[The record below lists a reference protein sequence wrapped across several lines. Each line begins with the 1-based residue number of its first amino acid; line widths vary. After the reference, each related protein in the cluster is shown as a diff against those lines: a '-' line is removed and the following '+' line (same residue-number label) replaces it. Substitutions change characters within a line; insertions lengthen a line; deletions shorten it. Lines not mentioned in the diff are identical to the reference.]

1 LTRGLSSDN
10 FLFMTDKEIIKYLRK
25 QSKMWETNFNIVS
38 NKFVALYVKFNKLKS
53 RKEKNL

>member
-1 LTRGLSSDN
+1 
-10 FLFMTDKEIIKYLRK
+10 MTDKEIIKYLRK

-53 RKEKNL
+53 RKEKNLWVE

>member
-1 LTRGLSSDN
+1 MSSDN

>member
-1 LTRGLSSDN
+1 MDLSSDN

-25 QSKMWETNFNIVS
+25 ENKILKHNLNNIE

-53 RKEKNL
+53 RKRYK